1 DGQPRP
7 GCPVRSQ
14 LWASAGLRILDQFVA
29 WGLLGASHGAKSA
42 VVTKTTIITAPR
54 SAGRRRVKR
63 RSTRCPRRHRDRP
76 SAGTDALGAWATVD
90 LMLFPLPRDEYGD

>member
-1 DGQPRP
+1 MTRDRTSRPRSSVP
-7 GCPVRSQ
+7 SQ
-14 LWASAGLRILDQFVA
+14 LWASADLRILDQFVA

-63 RSTRCPRRHRDRP
+63 RSKRCPRRHRDRP
-76 SAGTDALGAWATVD
+76 SDGTDALGAWATLD
-90 LMLFPLPRDEYGD
+90 PIAIHA